1 MLAVYKRELKAY
13 FTSPVGYIYMAVI
26 VLITGALFK
35 VFNIDQQTSELS
47 MYFGLSLFVYAF
59 IIPFLTMKMFSEEKK
74 LKTDQILLTSPI
86 KIVSIVIGKFLSAF
100 TVVLFTLIPSIL
112 NIIIVALNSSDVEM
126 PSVIGNYVSLILA
139 AAAFIAIGLF
149 FSVITE
155 SQVVAAVMT
164 LALLMFLCLLP
175 FLASMSN
182 TAWIINASEFL
193 SFYAR
198 HVQFS
203 YGLFDF
209 AAITYYLSVI
219 VVFMFLTV
227 RVIDKRRW
235 S

>member
-100 TVVLFTLIPSIL
+100 TVVLFTLIPSVL
-112 NIIIVALNSSDVEM
+112 NVIIVALNSSDVEM